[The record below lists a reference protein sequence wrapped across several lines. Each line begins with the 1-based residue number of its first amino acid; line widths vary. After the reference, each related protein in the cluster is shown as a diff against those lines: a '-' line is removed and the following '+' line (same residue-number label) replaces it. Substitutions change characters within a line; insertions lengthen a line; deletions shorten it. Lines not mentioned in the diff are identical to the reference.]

1 MQAVPMGIDQQSNH
15 IRPSKQVILL
25 WISMAGFRR
34 RVEPTLLAMAGIGL
48 VTAVLLPIDRTVAAD
63 LVPLAYLVPVI
74 FAGTRWG
81 IWPAML
87 ASVVA
92 MVAADFFFLEPI
104 YSFRVDNPLEAIDL
118 LLFLVVSLISSE
130 LASRLRRET
139 ETLRR
144 REAEIHRLYDF
155 SRRVAACFT
164 LTDLITA
171 IQDFVAQALGQD
183 TTLFVATSDG
193 QYEPSCPAVV
203 PHSVRERTAFM
214 IASIGASRQVV
225 TDEATGDKWLMK
237 AVTSDTA
244 VHGVMAI
251 NIGQAAGLNRD
262 DNTQRIEAVL
272 EDVSLTL
279 KRLDLGQAI
288 GEARARLQT
297 ELLRDAFHGSL
308 SHELCSPL
316 AVIRGSANV
325 LESMTG
331 VDQKSERELLQSI
344 LDETARLDGF
354 IQNLLNASRV
364 SAGGI
369 TPRPEW
375 ADPEDV
381 INAAI
386 VRRARRLTSHRVDT
400 DFAPELSLIHV
411 DSGLIEEACGQ
422 ILENAAKYSPS
433 GSTISINIL
442 TEDGQVTISIADEGS
457 GITSD
462 ERELIGRRSFRSA
475 RHRATVPGSGLGFW
489 IASTFVRANGGHIN
503 IFSPG
508 AGSGTTVSISFP
520 AGQITSSELIDFD
533 NE

>member
-1 MQAVPMGIDQQSNH
+1 
-15 IRPSKQVILL
+15 
-25 WISMAGFRR
+25 
-34 RVEPTLLAMAGIGL
+34 
-48 VTAVLLPIDRTVAAD
+48 
-63 LVPLAYLVPVI
+63 
-74 FAGTRWG
+74 
-81 IWPAML
+81 
-87 ASVVA
+87 
-92 MVAADFFFLEPI
+92 
-104 YSFRVDNPLEAIDL
+104 
-118 LLFLVVSLISSE
+118 
-130 LASRLRRET
+130 
-139 ETLRR
+139 
-144 REAEIHRLYDF
+144 
-155 SRRVAACFT
+155 
-164 LTDLITA
+164 
-171 IQDFVAQALGQD
+171 
-183 TTLFVATSDG
+183 
-193 QYEPSCPAVV
+193 
-203 PHSVRERTAFM
+203 
-214 IASIGASRQVV
+214 VV
-225 TDEATGDKWLMK
+225 TDDATGDKWLMK

-244 VHGVMAI
+244 VHGVIAI
-251 NIGQAAGLNRD
+251 NIRQAAGLKQD
-262 DNTQRIEAVL
+262 DNTRNIQAVL

-288 GEARARLQT
+288 GEAQARLQT

-316 AVIRGSANV
+316 AAIRGSTNV

-331 VDQKSERELLQSI
+331 ADRKRERELLHSI

-375 ADPEDV
+375 TDPEDV

-400 DFAPELSLIHV
+400 DFAPDLSLIHV

-433 GSTISINIL
+433 GSTISIKIL
-442 TEDGQVTISIADEGS
+442 TEDGQVTFSIADEGS
-457 GITSD
+457 GITPD
-462 ERELIGRRSFRSA
+462 ERELIGRRSFRSV